1 MGWFKVIAV
10 AVNMLGA
17 LLLSALVV
25 FILEF
30 GVLLVVAI
38 ILEAA
43 GLLPSIPH
51 NYQILAIWLMGA
63 IAVCIPGIGWARY
76 VLLAAREG

>member
-10 AVNMLGA
+10 GVSMLGA
-17 LLLSALVV
+17 LFLSALVV

-30 GVLLVVAI
+30 GVLLIAVT
-38 ILEAA
+38 ILDVT

-51 NYQILAIWLMGA
+51 RCEAIAIWLMGA
-63 IAVCIPGIGWARY
+63 VAVCAPGIGWARY
-76 VLLAAREG
+76 VLLVAREG